1 VSLGG
6 RVKLEMAYLRQ
17 VVSCVFLLLIAL
29 VFIII
34 LSTPVQCR
42 AMARSCR
49 NVSLLLIALVFIIIL
64 STAIQCRAMA
74 RSCRNVS
81 LLLIALVFIIILS
94 TPIQCRAMAINSNA
108 NEKTGYCLSEMAK
121 KHIRCLLKGHGNK

>member
-1 VSLGG
+1 MSLGG

-17 VVSCVFLLLIAL
+17 VVSCVFLLLITL

-49 NVSLLLIALVFIIIL
+49 D
-64 STAIQCRAMA
+64 
-74 RSCRNVS
+74 VS

-94 TPIQCRAMAINSNA
+94 TPVQCRAMAVNSNA
-108 NEKTGYCLSEMAK
+108 NEKTDTACQRWQRNISGVS
-121 KHIRCLLKGHGNK
+121 